1 MELDALRAT
10 TLPDLEHYGVPGMK
24 WGKRKASS
32 AINRAKTRVK
42 EEVVSKKREYDVRK
56 SYANR
61 ANMSP
66 EQLKRVSN
74 RAASEQRIKKNLSTQ
89 FKNQLKSGRIIID
102 KPLMNDRKLYRNRGK
117 MSEQILRQFENR
129 VNLETQ
135 MSRVYSK
142 TLDTDLRNAQKVID
156 SYRKYSMPIKK

>member
-10 TLPDLEHYGVPGMK
+10 TLPDLKHYGVPGMK

-32 AINRAKTRVK
+32 AVNRAKTRVK

-61 ANMSP
+61 AKMSP
-66 EQLKRVSN
+66 DELKRVSN
-74 RAASEQRIKKNLSTQ
+74 RAAAEQRIKNNLSTQ

-117 MSEQILRQFENR
+117 MSDQILRQFENR
-129 VNLETQ
+129 VKLETQ

-142 TLDTDLRNAQKVID
+142 TMDKDLQNAQKVID
-156 SYRKYSMPIKK
+156 SYRKYSMPVKK

>member
-66 EQLKRVSN
+66 EKLKRVSN
-74 RAASEQRIKKNLSTQ
+74 RAASEQRIKNDLSAQ

-102 KPLMNDRKLYRNRGK
+102 KPLRNDRKLYRNRGK
-117 MSEQILRQFENR
+117 MSEQVLKQFENR
-129 VNLETQ
+129 VKLETQ
-135 MSRVYSK
+135 MSRVYTK
-142 TLDTDLRNAQKVID
+142 TMDTDLRNAQKVID

>member
-1 MELDALRAT
+1 MELDAILAM
-10 TLPDLEHYGVPGMK
+10 PSSELEHQGVKGMK
-24 WGKRKASS
+24 WGKRKASAAVS
-32 AINRAKTRVK
+32 RATTRVR
-42 EEVVSKKREYDVRK
+42 EEVSSKKREYAVRK

-66 EQLKRVSN
+66 DELKRVSN
-74 RAASEQRIKKNLSTQ
+74 RAASEQRIKNNLSTQ

-117 MSEQILRQFENR
+117 MSDQILRQFENR
-129 VNLETQ
+129 VKLETQ

-142 TLDTDLRNAQKVID
+142 TLDKDLQNSQKVID

>member
-10 TLPDLEHYGVPGMK
+10 TLPDLKHYGVPGMK

-32 AINRAKTRVK
+32 AVNRAKTRVK

-61 ANMSP
+61 AKMSP
-66 EQLKRVSN
+66 DELKRVSN
-74 RAASEQRIKKNLSTQ
+74 RAASEQRIKNNLSTQ

-102 KPLMNDRKLYRNRGK
+102 KPLMKDRKLYRNRGK
-117 MSEQILRQFENR
+117 MSDQILRQFENR
-129 VNLETQ
+129 VKLETQ

-142 TLDTDLRNAQKVID
+142 TLDKDLQNAQKVID